1 MNLTFEQKAMRYY
14 EYLLRFLTIQIIVLC
29 ISMAAICGALARM
42 WGHGGNTYLALLQVV
57 VGIYV
62 FIKTMNARAQLPKDD

>member
-1 MNLTFEQKAMRYY
+1 
-14 EYLLRFLTIQIIVLC
+14 
-29 ISMAAICGALARM
+29 MAAICGALARM

-57 VGIYV
+57 IGIYV